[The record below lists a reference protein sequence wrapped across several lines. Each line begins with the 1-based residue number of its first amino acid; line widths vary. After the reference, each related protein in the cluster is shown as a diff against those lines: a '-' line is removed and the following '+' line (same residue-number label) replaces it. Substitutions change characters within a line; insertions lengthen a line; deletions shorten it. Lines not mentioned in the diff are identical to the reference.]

1 MLLPCIW
8 ISEFNRIHQ
17 YITTRNIQWPVITS
31 LCNANKS
38 CFLWFPSMTDIPLR
52 PPLAGSHRRK
62 SENPHK
68 RDICSSPQCYCWKKS
83 CTSWKKYYPFIPLF
97 TRFMYPRWCRISSIN
112 SISDGIWHLY
122 NKHTLEKPQRARYKT
137 SVRLIRWC
145 PFRYLLRWGK
155 RVTLLCQLRT
165 QQGEPTK
172 RRQNLEPWTLSN

>member
-31 LCNANKS
+31 LCNANEW
-38 CFLWFPSMTDIPLR
+38 CFLWFPSMTDIPLW

-68 RDICSSPQCYCWKKS
+68 RDICSSPQWYCWKKS
-83 CTSWKKYYPFIPLF
+83 CTSWKKDDPFIPLF

-122 NKHTLEKPQRARYKT
+122 NKHTHTSRNFWQLVTTGYILTAALTVDAAT
-137 SVRLIRWC
+137 SVFNEALRLSVQRFYRTWNYSTRRNIR
-145 PFRYLLRWGK
+145 
-155 RVTLLCQLRT
+155 
-165 QQGEPTK
+165 
-172 RRQNLEPWTLSN
+172 